1 VAESELEN
9 EYKVFPSLGLV
20 VGFQYKGRLAT
31 VIDNREIKLTSA
43 GITGVADGYKVFKN
57 SADIGTLLVYFTD
70 GYFGPNCA
78 RLFGFIAP
86 VISVQ
91 TAPLP

>member
-1 VAESELEN
+1 MKKLMYLFIA
-9 EYKVFPSLGLV
+9 
-20 VGFQYKGRLAT
+20 AT
-31 VIDNREIKLTSA
+31 TMIVSSCSDDDSNDQPP
-43 GITGVADGYKVFKN
+43 G
-57 SADIGTLLVYFTD
+57 